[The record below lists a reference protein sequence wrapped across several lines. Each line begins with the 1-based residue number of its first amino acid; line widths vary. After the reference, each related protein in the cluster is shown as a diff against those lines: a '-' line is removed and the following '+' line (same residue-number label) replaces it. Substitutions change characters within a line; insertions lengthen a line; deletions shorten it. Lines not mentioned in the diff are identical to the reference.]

1 MTWPGLYW
9 SKVHFNNRLWTQYP
23 AWETDYDALLRQ
35 FVEVVLIGLVLAVDI
50 FISEDCLMRGSCT
63 YTHFSRYKLIHINFN
78 WCSPCKQSR
87 QQRDVTSN
95 QWDSRS
101 GLFISVSSNSRQWNP
116 CQVPGC
122 EVIKG
127 TYRWMGCLRHRQ
139 TTSQYPR
146 QCLQLTAYSSSF
158 ELETG

>member
-9 SKVHFNNRLWTQYP
+9 SKVHFNNRLWTPVSSMGDRLRCAPETICGSSIDRVGVGRGHIYLWGLPDERVLP
-23 AWETDYDALLRQ
+23 AHTH
-35 FVEVVLIGLVLAVDI
+35 
-50 FISEDCLMRGSCT
+50 T
-63 YTHFSRYKLIHINFN
+63 YAHGSRYKLIPIHFN
-78 WCSPCKQSR
+78 WCSPRKQSR

-146 QCLQLTAYSSSF
+146 QCL
-158 ELETG
+158 